1 MLARKLYTRAKSGMA
16 AGCTRVGK
24 GEGSQNMYEEGAQ
37 MTQLQAT
44 QLTLPMSSKGK
55 DHIRTIS
62 IFNKVIRAL
71 MN

>member
-44 QLTLPMSSKGK
+44 ANITNVIKG
-55 DHIRTIS
+55 
-62 IFNKVIRAL
+62 
-71 MN
+71 

>member
-1 MLARKLYTRAKSGMA
+1 MA

-44 QLTLPMSSKGK
+44 ANITNVIKG
-55 DHIRTIS
+55 
-62 IFNKVIRAL
+62 
-71 MN
+71 